1 MIFPFGAGDHCYRK
15 QSRHSNSLAPPK
27 KIVTIMY
34 VKYIHVLCTY
44 ITLYMMLHDYIL
56 CIQLIQY
63 IHKFI
68 PVHAW
73 GNTIRTAIFC
83 LSAFDLPSVLY
94 SMYKTCL
101 LPIVIYPYIDAHLVH
116 ICLCIPILFP
126 CETTICFAKSPFQMV
141 QHPSALVFPLF
152 LATSLQFSTVCGAS
166 TGPGQ
171 AMTYSIGYALVIPWY
186 NGTPPKWQFE

>member
-1 MIFPFGAGDHCYRK
+1 M
-15 QSRHSNSLAPPK
+15 
-27 KIVTIMY
+27 
-34 VKYIHVLCTY
+34 
-44 ITLYMMLHDYIL
+44 YMMIHDYIL

-63 IHKFI
+63 MHKFI
-68 PVHAW
+68 PVHAL

-101 LPIVIYPYIDAHLVH
+101 LPMVIYPYIDAHLVH

-126 CETTICFAKSPFQMV
+126 YETTICFAKSPFQMV
-141 QHPSALVFPLF
+141 QHAAALVFPLF
-152 LATSLQFSTVCGAS
+152 LATSLQFSTICGAS

-171 AMTYSIGYALVIPWY
+171 AMTYSIGYTLVIPWY